1 MGFDVLSGGFS
12 IAIAV
17 VAIFF
22 LPDRLVGGGRSS
34 WVYSGLYRI
43 AQRDA

>member
-1 MGFDVLSGGFS
+1 MGFDVLFGGFS

-17 VAIFF
+17 VAVFSAR
-22 LPDRLVGGGRSS
+22 LPCEDLRSS